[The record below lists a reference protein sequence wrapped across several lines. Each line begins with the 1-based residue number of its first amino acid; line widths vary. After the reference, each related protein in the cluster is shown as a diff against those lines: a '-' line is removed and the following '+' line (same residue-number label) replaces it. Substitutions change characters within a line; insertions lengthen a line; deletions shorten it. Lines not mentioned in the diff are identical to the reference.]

1 MATFPDSI
9 SLSKIQ
15 RPLTRRSMLQSV
27 GAIATLAVVAI
38 TPNVSIANPRDDIQ
52 KMVRKFERL
61 GCVVMLCP
69 FKDETR
75 IFVGSARGTGCISIA
90 MWKRF
95 NACNYDLFAD
105 FLRETGRVQGV
116 S

>member
-27 GAIATLAVVAI
+27 GAIATLAVVTI
-38 TPNVSIANPRDDIQ
+38 TPNVSIANPRDEIQ
-52 KMVRKFERL
+52 KIVRKFERL

-75 IFVGSARGTGCISIA
+75 IFVGSATGTSRISVA

-95 NACNYDLFAD
+95 KACNYDLFAD